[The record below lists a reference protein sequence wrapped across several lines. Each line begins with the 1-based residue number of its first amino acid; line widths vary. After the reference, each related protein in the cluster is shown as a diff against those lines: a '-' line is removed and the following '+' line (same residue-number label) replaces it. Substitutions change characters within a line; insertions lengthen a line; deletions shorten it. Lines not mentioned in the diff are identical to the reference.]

1 MAGSTEKLRRR
12 EGLIFL
18 AGFALCIPAANWLI
32 GHVGVNCDSGAC
44 LVPVAPGLM
53 APSGVLTVG
62 LALVFRD
69 LVQRRLGWKAAV
81 AGIVAGALLSALF
94 APPKL
99 VTASAT
105 AFLLS
110 EIADMLVYTPL
121 QQRRLVLAVFASS
134 VVGLVLDS
142 LIFLQLAFGSLDF
155 LFGQIVGKSWMV
167 VAVLPAIAWLRRR
180 DEKLGLS
187 PA

>member
-1 MAGSTEKLRRR
+1 
-12 EGLIFL
+12 
-18 AGFALCIPAANWLI
+18 
-32 GHVGVNCDSGAC
+32 
-44 LVPVAPGLM
+44 
-53 APSGVLTVG
+53 
-62 LALVFRD
+62 
-69 LVQRRLGWKAAV
+69 
-81 AGIVAGALLSALF
+81 LF

-134 VVGLVLDS
+134 IAGLVLDS

-155 LFGQIVGKSWMV
+155 LLGQIVGKSWMV
-167 VAVLPAIAWLRRR
+167 LAVLPAIAWLRRR